1 MIKGLIAALQFLT
14 RIPINISV
22 DFNSKN
28 LSKSTFFFPYVGLLI
43 GAIAGGVGYFIN
55 ILCGNEVGAVFAV
68 LSLVVVTGGLHIDGL
83 SDTSDGF
90 FSARNKERI
99 LEIMKDSR
107 TGTFGV
113 VAVVMDLL
121 LKFVIISKL
130 RTSIII
136 PSIMLASGNARL
148 TVVML
153 MAYMKNARPNGM
165 GSMFSDGKPKKYFYM
180 GLITYLAVII
190 LGFGVKTLI
199 PLAAAFIA
207 SGLITV
213 KAYKTIGGLTGD
225 VYGANI
231 EICEI
236 VSLFTFMVVSIWI

>member
-14 RIPINISV
+14 RIPINIPV

-28 LSKSTFFFPYVGLLI
+28 LSKSTFFFPYVGMLI
-43 GAIAGGVGYFIN
+43 GLVSGAVGLFMNFIGGS
-55 ILCGNEVGAVFAV
+55 EVGAAFVV
-68 LSLVVVTGGLHIDGL
+68 LSLVIVTGGLHIDGL

-90 FSARNKERI
+90 FSARKKDRI

-113 VAVVMDLL
+113 IAVVMDLL
-121 LKFVIISKL
+121 LKFVIISRL
-130 RTSIII
+130 NSSIFL
-136 PSIMLASGNARL
+136 PAVVLASGNARL

-153 MAYMKNARPNGM
+153 MSYTKNARPGGM
-165 GSMFSDGKPKKYFYM
+165 GSMFSDGKPKKYFCF
-180 GLITYLAVII
+180 GLITYLAV
-190 LGFGVKTLI
+190 LVFAFSYKFLL
-199 PLAAAFIA
+199 PLAAAFTA
-207 SGLITV
+207 SGLITL

-236 VSLFTFMVVSIWI
+236 VSLLAFMVVQSWI

>member
-14 RIPINISV
+14 RIPVNISV
-22 DFNSKN
+22 DFNKKN
-28 LSKSTFFFPYVGLLI
+28 LSKATFFFPYVGMLI
-43 GAIAGGVGYFIN
+43 GLIAGIVGYYMRLLGGDEI
-55 ILCGNEVGAVFAV
+55 GAVFAV
-68 LSLVVVTGGLHIDGL
+68 LALVVVTGGLHIDGL

-90 FSARNKERI
+90 FSGRSKERV

-130 RTSIII
+130 RTSMFI
-136 PSIMLASGNARL
+136 PSLMLASGNARL

-153 MAYMKNARPNGM
+153 MAYMKNARPGGM
-165 GSMFSDGKPKKYFYM
+165 GSMFSDSKPQKYFYAA
-180 GLITYLAVII
+180 LIIYLIVII
-190 LGFGVKTLI
+190 FGFGLKFLI
-199 PLAAAFIA
+199 PLGIAFIT
-207 SGLITV
+207 SGLITL

-236 VSLFTFMVVSIWI
+236 VSLFTFMVASIWI